1 MRNNCLKIFFIALL
15 VCTPVVYAHA
25 EECQYEW
32 IKSSLRNACTGIA
45 KELREIKEQDTI
57 NVVVTA
63 VGTGAAGGALYAGIK
78 RNDINKKIA
87 ELDKQM
93 ADIKN
98 MSNADFVRFLKNM
111 VALQEAKEHYN
122 NMCAQK
128 RQLQAQAKKLGNVR
142 TGLMVGNTATAVA
155 GTIISGKTEQNSGD
169 IKEMIQNCLDTINK
183 QKQNIGQAQIDCPPS
198 VSQTLQNIIN
208 ECGKMSTTHM
218 DKVSKNSNTSKIVS
232 AVNIGTG
239 LVGTVTSAAANSKS
253 TPNQKADTAAN
264 IFAGTSAVASGTST
278 VFNAITLKAINDN
291 LKSATACEEA
301 IYKL

>member
-1 MRNNCLKIFFIALL
+1 MLNRFTILLLLCTLSGAL
-15 VCTPVVYAHA
+15 VNSVHA
-25 EECQYEW
+25 GECNYEW
-32 IKSSLRNACTGIA
+32 TKSALRSACTGIA
-45 KELREIKEQDTI
+45 KELQEIKEQDTI

-78 RNDINKKIA
+78 RSDINKKIA

-98 MSNADFVRFLKNM
+98 MSNADFVRFLKNLA
-111 VALQEAKEHYN
+111 ALEEAKTQLN
-122 NMCAQK
+122 SICSQK
-128 RQLQAQAKKLGNVR
+128 RQLQAQAKKLGNWR

-155 GTIISGKTEQNSGD
+155 GTIISGKNEQDSGD

-183 QKQNIGQAQIDCPPS
+183 QKQNIGQAQIDCSPT
-198 VSQTLQNIIN
+198 VSQTLQTVIN
-208 ECGKMSTTHM
+208 ECGKMSTAHM

-239 LVGTVTSAAANSKS
+239 LAGTVTSAVANSKN
-253 TPNQKADTAAN
+253 TPNPKADKAAN